1 MRPATTSGGPV
12 KTKRT
17 VKRITRDFAVTVV
30 ATGLLAYEVLLGGGR
45 PAVLTA
51 CVSLLL
57 SPVIMRVDE
66 ARRDAK
72 GADDAE

>member
-1 MRPATTSGGPV
+1 M
-12 KTKRT
+12 KTRRT
-17 VKRITRDFAVTVV
+17 ARRITRDFAVTVV

-66 ARRDAK
+66 ARRVAK
-72 GADDAE
+72 GDDDAE

>member
-1 MRPATTSGGPV
+1 MRELV
-12 KTKRT
+12 
-17 VKRITRDFAVTVV
+17 VKRVTRDVFVSTV
-30 ATGLLAYEVLLGGGR
+30 ATALFAYEVVFGGGR

-66 ARRDAK
+66 ARRTTKDETDA
-72 GADDAE
+72 AE

>member
-1 MRPATTSGGPV
+1 M
-12 KTKRT
+12 KRLSRDLT
-17 VKRITRDFAVTVV
+17 VSLA
-30 ATGLLAYEVLLGGGR
+30 ATGMFVYEVLLGGGR

-66 ARRDAK
+66 ARRNKD
-72 GADDAE
+72 GNDDA